1 MGSPAADDLD
11 RALLAH
17 FAQGMDAPN
26 GDADFDALA
35 LSVFAYQYEALP
47 AYHAYCQRRG
57 ALPQRLRHWSEIP
70 AVPAQAF
77 KDVRLWCDD
86 DGVTPPA
93 AVFRTSGTST
103 AGRATARPGEH
114 YMSAS
119 GLALY
124 DASLTPTFRAYVLP
138 ELAARGRGVPGSR
151 PVAARS
157 ALALLV
163 LGPPPAEAPHSSL
176 WHMVDV
182 AGRGLCPP
190 PARRVLGR
198 AGRVDLDGPLPPLP
212 IARR

>member
-17 FAQGMDAPN
+17 FARGMDAPN

-35 LSVFAYQYEALP
+35 LSVFAYQYDALP

-93 AVFRTSGTST
+93 AVFRTSGTSS

-124 DASLTPTFRAYVLP
+124 DASLTPTFRAYALP
-138 ELAARGRGVPGSR
+138 ELPARGRG
-151 PVAARS
+151 AATARS
-157 ALALLV
+157 ALALLA

-182 AGRGLCPP
+182 AGRALFTSPPRWFMDGAGGLD
-190 PARRVLGR
+190 A
-198 AGRVDLDGPLPPLP
+198 DGLL
-212 IARR
+212 AALTS